1 MIKFFRKIRYNLM
14 SENKTGKYFKYAI
27 GEIILVVIGILIAL
41 SINNWNEERKD
52 RKEELAALQDLK
64 MEFESNRVDIDSLF
78 QFKLKMAKN
87 WDNYLTTVSNKELHD
102 SLRSVNRPS
111 IGFRRFHFSSTSLNS
126 ILTSGK
132 IDKIRNDS
140 LKYLLTNW
148 NDVLSDQN
156 STIMMQQNY
165 SNQFLSIEG
174 KLLPNTTVE
183 AISNTPNYFYSD
195 EEVKQLHLEA
205 INNKEYQYAMINNLH
220 QLRLQV
226 RATNRLK
233 NSVNQVIN
241 FLEKEISNRNN

>member
-1 MIKFFRKIRYNLM
+1 MA
-14 SENKTGKYFKYAI
+14 ENKTGKYLKYAI
-27 GEIILVVIGILIAL
+27 GEIILVVLGILIAL
-41 SINNWNEERKD
+41 QINNWNEQRKD
-52 RKEELAALQDLK
+52 RKEELVALQDLK
-64 MEFESNRVDIDSLF
+64 MEFESNKIDIDSLF
-78 QFKLKMAKN
+78 EFKARMIKI

-111 IGFRRFHFSSTSLNS
+111 IGFRRFHFSSTTLNS

-132 IDKIRNDS
+132 IDKIQNDS

-165 SNQFLSIEG
+165 ANQFLAIEA
-174 KLLPNTTVE
+174 KLLPNTTVKS
-183 AISNTPNYFYSD
+183 ISNTPNYFYNE
-195 EEVKQLHLEA
+195 EEVKELHLEA
-205 INNKEYQYAMINNLH
+205 INNKEYQYAMVNNLH

-226 RATNRLK
+226 NATNRLK

-241 FLEKEISNRNN
+241 LLEKEISYRNN